1 MHANYNVHS
10 LVLLDQDIFVEGFLL
25 ARWRH
30 NNVPARLKSG
40 DNVDFATFL
49 KINLE
54 YRRKYKPLC
63 LSSANTNFLRICPYE
78 LSKISG
84 TRFEPGIIEI
94 VFVLPI
100 IPHFNSLVELIVRAT
115 RQRSHKGSINPVYL

>member
-49 KINLE
+49 KNKLKVSLKVLTSLLE
-54 YRRKYKPLC
+54 QHQHQFF
-63 LSSANTNFLRICPYE
+63 SN
-78 LSKISG
+78 
-84 TRFEPGIIEI
+84 
-94 VFVLPI
+94 LPI
-100 IPHFNSLVELIVRAT
+100 PVE
-115 RQRSHKGSINPVYL
+115 